1 MKRILTL
8 SLLVA
13 LCASAIWAASG
24 KAGKNVRWELSD
36 GVLTISGTGPMKN
49 YGKDR
54 PFREDRVTKLIVE
67 EGVTTISN
75 NLCRDCANLIVAELP
90 GSLTHIGENAFLNCE
105 NLSEIRIPFGTE
117 TIAQSAFQ
125 NCKTFIEIE
134 LPISIKAI
142 GQNALAGC
150 ENMTTARLSQSIEA
164 IGKDSFKGCKLLA
177 ELTDLP
183 AYVTTST
190 FAEYGLNRAAV
201 KKHWDRKE
209 ELAAK
214 YGNASGSDIQTKSV
228 ASTAK
233 VEPSDVDLNIP
244 FTGKTNNNTF
254 AVIIANEN
262 YGKLSN
268 VPFALNDGN
277 TFALYCKRT
286 LGIPEKNILQFN
298 DATYGAMK
306 AAFSDLRLINDVVG
320 EDMKVIVYYA
330 GHGAPDDATLDPY
343 LVPVDAAR
351 VNKDVC
357 VPLASIYRDLGS
369 MKLRSATVFLDACFS
384 GATRDGS
391 MVVAA
396 RGIARV
402 PKKQGLTGKVAVFC
416 ATSEDQTAMPYNEKG
431 HGMFTYFLLKRL
443 QETEGNVSLVD
454 LKDYLNENVARHS
467 TIVNRKD
474 QTPTV
479 LSSPAASAEWD
490 SWKLID

>member
-1 MKRILTL
+1 MKRFITL
-8 SLLVA
+8 SMLVA
-13 LCASAIWAASG
+13 LCATTIWAASG
-24 KAGKNVRWELSD
+24 KAGKNIRWNLED

-54 PFREDRVTKLIVE
+54 PFREDRVEKLIVE
-67 EGVTTISN
+67 DGVTTIGN
-75 NLCRDCANLIVAELP
+75 NLCRDCINLIVAELP
-90 GSLTHIGENAFLNCE
+90 SSLNHIGENAFLNCE

-117 TIAQSAFQ
+117 TIAQNAFM

-142 GQNALAGC
+142 GHSAFAGC

-164 IGKDSFKGCKLLA
+164 IGEDAFKGCKLLT
-177 ELTDLP
+177 ELSDLP
-183 AYVTTST
+183 SYVTTST

-214 YGNASGSDIQTKSV
+214 YGNASGSEVQHKAT
-228 ASTAK
+228 ASN

-244 FTGKTNNNTF
+244 FTGKNNSNTF

-320 EDMKVIVYYA
+320 EDMKVIFYYA

-357 VPLASIYRDLGS
+357 VPLASIYQDLGR

-402 PKKQGLTGKVAVFC
+402 PKKQGLSGKVAVFS
-416 ATSEDQTAMPYNEKG
+416 ATSEDQTALPYNEKG

-443 QETEGNVSLVD
+443 QETEGNISLLD
-454 LKDYLNENVARHS
+454 LKDYLNENVTRHS

-479 LSSPAASAEWD
+479 LASPAASAEWD
-490 SWKLID
+490 SWKLND

>member
-1 MKRILTL
+1 MKRIFTL
-8 SLLVA
+8 SLIIA
-13 LCASAIWAASG
+13 ICSAAVWAASG
-24 KAGKNVRWELSD
+24 KAGKNVRWELND
-36 GVLTISGTGPMKN
+36 GVLTITGSGPMKN
-49 YGKDR
+49 FGKDR
-54 PFREDRVTKLIVE
+54 PFREDRIKKLVVG
-67 EGVTTISN
+67 EGITTIGN
-75 NLCRDCANLIVAELP
+75 NLCRDCLNLITAELP
-90 GSLTHIGENAFLNCE
+90 NSLNHIGENAFLNCE

-117 TIAQSAFQ
+117 TIAQNAFM

-134 LPISIKAI
+134 LPMSIKVVGHSAF
-142 GQNALAGC
+142 AGC
-150 ENMTTARLSQSIEA
+150 ENMTFARLAQSAEA
-164 IGKDSFKGCKLLA
+164 IGEDAFKGCKLLA
-177 ELTDLP
+177 ELADLP
-183 AYVTTST
+183 SFVTTDSFMT
-190 FAEYGLNRAAV
+190 YGLNRAAV
-201 KKHWDRKE
+201 KKYWDRKE

-214 YGNASGSDIQTKSV
+214 YGNASGSEVQTKST
-228 ASTAK
+228 ASAAK

-244 FTGKTNNNTF
+244 FTGINNNNTF
-254 AVIIANEN
+254 VVIIANEN
-262 YGKLSN
+262 YGKLAN

-286 LGIPEKNILQFN
+286 LGVPEKNVLQYN

-320 EDMKVIVYYA
+320 EDMKVIFYYA

-343 LVPVDAAR
+343 LVPVDAGR

-357 VPLASIYRDLGS
+357 VPLASIYNDLGS

-402 PKKQGLTGKVAVFC
+402 PKKQGLTGKIAVFS
-416 ATSEDQTAMPYNEKG
+416 ATSEDQTALPYNEKG

-443 QETEGNVSLVD
+443 QETQGNISLVE
-454 LKDYLNENVARHS
+454 LKDYLNENVSRNS
-467 TIVNRKD
+467 SIINRKD

-479 LSSPAASAEWD
+479 LTSPAASAEWD

>member
-1 MKRILTL
+1 MKRIITL

-54 PFREDRVTKLIVE
+54 PFREDRVKKLIVE
-67 EGVTTISN
+67 EGVTTIAN

-105 NLSEIRIPFGTE
+105 NLTEIRIPFGTE
-117 TIAQSAFQ
+117 TIAQNAFM

-134 LPISIKAI
+134 LPISIKVI
-142 GQNALAGC
+142 GHSAFAGC

-164 IGKDSFKGCKLLA
+164 IGEDAFKGCKLLA
-177 ELTDLP
+177 ELSDLP

-244 FTGKTNNNTF
+244 FTGKNNNNTF

-262 YGKLSN
+262 YG
-268 VPFALNDGN
+268 ND
-277 TFALYCKRT
+277 
-286 LGIPEKNILQFN
+286 
-298 DATYGAMK
+298 K
-306 AAFSDLRLINDVVG
+306 A
-320 EDMKVIVYYA
+320 VYEY
-330 GHGAPDDATLDPY
+330 
-343 LVPVDAAR
+343 
-351 VNKDVC
+351 
-357 VPLASIYRDLGS
+357 S
-369 MKLRSATVFLDACFS
+369 FE
-384 GATRDGS
+384 
-391 MVVAA
+391 
-396 RGIARV
+396 
-402 PKKQGLTGKVAVFC
+402 TGK
-416 ATSEDQTAMPYNEKG
+416 
-431 HGMFTYFLLKRL
+431 LK
-443 QETEGNVSLVD
+443 
-454 LKDYLNENVARHS
+454 AR
-467 TIVNRKD
+467 
-474 QTPTV
+474 
-479 LSSPAASAEWD
+479 A
-490 SWKLID
+490 